1 MARLNAI
8 VESKRGKRFEERD
21 KRCGG
26 VRLELRGF
34 MGNEMESWKGV
45 DRKGIPALGKK

>member
-1 MARLNAI
+1 M
-8 VESKRGKRFEERD
+8 ESKRGKRFWETD

-34 MGNEMESWKGV
+34 MGDEMESWKGV
-45 DRKGIPALGKK
+45 DRKGIPALDKK